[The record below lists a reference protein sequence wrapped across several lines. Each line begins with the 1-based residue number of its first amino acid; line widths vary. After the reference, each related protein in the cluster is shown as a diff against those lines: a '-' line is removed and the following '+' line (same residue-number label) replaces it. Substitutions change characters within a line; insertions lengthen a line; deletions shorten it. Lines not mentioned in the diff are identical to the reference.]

1 MGEGLSLLHK
11 LFLKK
16 DDERTT
22 VGLANKLAN
31 DPSMIRI
38 KAENQARIDAAELK
52 KQQHEQLIKQTEQRV
67 ATVYKMVQ
75 RLLSEAKSTSL
86 NHDLLENGQ
95 KVHFRI
101 EQEQMTRGTFRL
113 YKETQDG
120 SKLDL
125 ALNMQDEKP
134 TLQVR
139 DYQNNI
145 WRKST
150 SGSGIF
156 SGEQL
161 LELIPELDAAEEV
174 LSSFQDFSTELSDA
188 VEPFVVGT
196 NNE

>member
-1 MGEGLSLLHK
+1 
-11 LFLKK
+11 
-16 DDERTT
+16 
-22 VGLANKLAN
+22 
-31 DPSMIRI
+31 
-38 KAENQARIDAAELK
+38 
-52 KQQHEQLIKQTEQRV
+52 
-67 ATVYKMVQ
+67 
-75 RLLSEAKSTSL
+75 
-86 NHDLLENGQ
+86 
-95 KVHFRI
+95 
-101 EQEQMTRGTFRL
+101 
-113 YKETQDG
+113 
-120 SKLDL
+120 
-125 ALNMQDEKP
+125 MQDEEP

>member
-101 EQEQMTRGTFRL
+101 EQEQMTREHFACIKKR
-113 YKETQDG
+113 KM
-120 SKLDL
+120 DL
-125 ALNMQDEKP
+125 SL
-134 TLQVR
+134 TLHS
-139 DYQNNI
+139 I
-145 WRKST
+145 CKTKS
-150 SGSGIF
+150 
-156 SGEQL
+156 Q
-161 LELIPELDAAEEV
+161 PCK
-174 LSSFQDFSTELSDA
+174 
-188 VEPFVVGT
+188 
-196 NNE
+196 